1 MFNFITLLGW
11 SPVGE
16 SEIFSKREFIKQF
29 DPARLSKSPAAF
41 DQKKLDWDNNQ
52 YMKTADRDELL
63 DLALHN
69 LQEAGLVEAN
79 PAPGNMEWVRQL
91 VNMYANQMSYTKQIV
106 DLS

>member
-41 DQKKLDWDNNQ
+41 DQKKLDWVNNQ
-52 YMKTADRDELL
+52 YMKKADRDELL

-79 PAPGNMEWVRQL
+79 PAPGKM
-91 VNMYANQMSYTKQIV
+91 
-106 DLS
+106 